1 MNRKVELIL
10 AWVANGLS
18 FIYLAMSLISF
29 LIVKNGN
36 NTEQYNQ
43 LMKQFGNQD
52 VNVTPEMINFA
63 MMFSI
68 GTLVFSTILGIM
80 GTLVIK
86 GRPILAGCLL
96 IVAAL
101 VGIFNMSLI
110 AGVLWFVAAILLF
123 VKKGPGRKQPSSKRD
138 DNQTEWRPEKEY
150 NDRKKD
156 DPYIY

>member
-10 AWVANGLS
+10 AWIANGLS
-18 FIYLAMSLISF
+18 LIYLAMSLISF
-29 LIVKNGN
+29 LIVKNEN

-68 GTLVFSTILGIM
+68 GTLVFSTILGII

-110 AGVLWFVAAILLF
+110 AGVLWFVAAIMLF
-123 VKKGPGRKQPSSKRD
+123 VKKRPGRKQPISKRNSD
-138 DNQTEWRPEKEY
+138 QTEWRPEKEY

>member
-10 AWVANGLS
+10 AWIANGLS
-18 FIYLAMSLISF
+18 LIYLAMSLISF
-29 LIVKNGN
+29 LIVKNEN

-68 GTLVFSTILGIM
+68 GTLVFSTILGII

-110 AGVLWFVAAILLF
+110 AGVLWFVAAIMLF
-123 VKKGPGRKQPSSKRD
+123 VKKRPGRKQPISKRNSD
-138 DNQTEWRPEKEY
+138 QTEWRPEKEY

-156 DPYIY
+156 DTYIY